1 MGEVGIF
8 GAVGKSV
15 YNAVNILRCQ
25 LIVVGHLD
33 ALAGGVDK
41 QGFVV
46 RLVLFQHHNAG
57 SDAGAKEQVAGQLDD
72 AVDEVVIDEILA
84 DFLLRPAPVQDA
96 GKTHDSGGAVGRQ
109 PAEAVHDESQIR
121 LALGSQHTSGREAG
135 VVDEKRVGVPRPFN
149 GVWRIGDD
157 QLKGLVI
164 PMLWIGQGILAGNA
178 KLVKTDVVEKHID
191 AAQVVRGDIDF
202 LSKKAVA
209 YCIVAQHLHRFQQQ
223 GTRTTSGIYVP
234 TDFDTKRKALSRAN
248 AAEKGLK

>member
-1 MGEVGIF
+1 MGDPGPASEGVH
-8 GAVGKSV
+8 
-15 YNAVNILRCQ
+15 NAGNVLWGQ

-96 GKTHDSGGAVGRQ
+96 GETHDSGGAVGRQ

-149 GVWRIGDD
+149 GVWRIRDN
-157 QLKGLVI
+157 QFERLVV
-164 PMLWIGQGILAGNA
+164 PVLGVGQSVLAGDVELI
-178 KLVKTDVVEKHID
+178 KPDVVKEHID
-191 AAQVVRGDIDF
+191 AAQVVGGDVD
-202 LSKKAVA
+202 LLPVKAVA
-209 YCIVAQHLHRFQQQ
+209 NGIVAQHLHRFQQQ
-223 GTRTTSGIYVP
+223 RTGSAGGVRCRTEI
-234 TDFDTKRKALSRAN
+234 DTM
-248 AAEKGLK
+248 